1 MFFSLRQTVDA
12 ARGRQRQRQQLSV
25 ESEGGRRRSAEQIS
39 AELHFQTRQGH
50 LEDLGTAG
58 NGREQ
63 QNFATVPNEGKLRLG
78 GAGSGGVSS
87 SIFTAPRA
95 DVRNAS
101 LNHAPVSLFLDV
113 DGTLLDLAERPG
125 DVVTPAGLSE
135 ALAKTDSKLDG
146 ALALISGRPIEE
158 LDRLFEP
165 LRLRAS
171 GVHGAQMRFH
181 PLASPVSAAKELPDS
196 LWMALLQAVSDFPG
210 AFAENKRFSFTVHY
224 RLAAEKEAPL
234 REAVM
239 RLVEAAPRIPLE
251 VLNAHCA
258 IEVKAPG
265 PDKGRAIDAFLCA
278 PPFLGRTPIFVGDDI
293 TDEAGFA
300 VVSARGGFAYSVGGR
315 RPGAIGAF
323 ADPGEV
329 RDWLAAFAQGNA
341 TA

>member
-1 MFFSLRQTVDA
+1 ML
-12 ARGRQRQRQQLSV
+12 
-25 ESEGGRRRSAEQIS
+25 EG
-39 AELHFQTRQGH
+39 
-50 LEDLGTAG
+50 LGTAW
-58 NGREQ
+58 NGRGQ
-63 QNFATVPNEGKLRLG
+63 QNFATVSNERKFWLG

-87 SIFTAPRA
+87 SILTAPQA
-95 DVRNAS
+95 DVRAAS
-101 LNHAPVSLFLDV
+101 FGHAPMSLFLDV

-135 ALAKTDSKLDG
+135 TLAKTNRKLEG
-146 ALALISGRPIEE
+146 ALALISGRPIEQ

-171 GVHGAQMRFH
+171 GVHGAEMRFH
-181 PLASPVSAAKELPDS
+181 PLASPVSAAKALPDS
-196 LWMALLQAVSDFPG
+196 LWVALLQAVSGFPG
-210 AFAENKRFSFTVHY
+210 VFAENKRFSFTVHY
-224 RLAAEKEAPL
+224 RLAADDEAPL

-239 RLVEAAPRIPLE
+239 RLVRAEPRIPLE

-265 PDKGRAIDAFLCA
+265 PDKGRAIDAFLAA

-300 VVSARGGFAYSVGGR
+300 VVSARGGFAYSVGRR

-323 ADPGEV
+323 ADPEEV
-329 RDWLAAFAQGNA
+329 RDWLAAFAEGNA